1 MADFEGF
8 TKFRLGVGLRP
19 ERNNIKKLAK
29 KFSENFSMTFFKD
42 ETTTGFGYF
51 RTFSAIL
58 KIIIVILCLIPTIIL
73 SVNFNEDVL
82 KLDYGEIVP
91 PILGF

>member
-1 MADFEGF
+1 
-8 TKFRLGVGLRP
+8 
-19 ERNNIKKLAK
+19 
-29 KFSENFSMTFFKD
+29 MTFFKD

-82 KLDYGEIVP
+82 KLDYGDIVP